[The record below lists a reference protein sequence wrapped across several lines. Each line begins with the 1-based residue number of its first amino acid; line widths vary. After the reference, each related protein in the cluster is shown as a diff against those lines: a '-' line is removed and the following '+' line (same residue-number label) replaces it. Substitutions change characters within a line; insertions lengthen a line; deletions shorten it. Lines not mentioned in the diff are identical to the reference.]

1 MCFDY
6 GGFIK
11 IILGKLFMRLN
22 TFVKMNLC
30 YDYSFF

>member
-6 GGFIK
+6 GGFVK

-22 TFVKMNLC
+22 TFVKMNVLL
-30 YDYSFF
+30 